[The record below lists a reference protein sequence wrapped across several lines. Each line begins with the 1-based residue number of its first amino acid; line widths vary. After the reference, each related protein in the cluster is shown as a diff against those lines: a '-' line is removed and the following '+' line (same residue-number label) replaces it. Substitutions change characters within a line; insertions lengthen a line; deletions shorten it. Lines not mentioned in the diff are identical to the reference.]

1 MTATVIPFPYNDQPR
16 SDEQRGHVQPP
27 TDLMEAW
34 AILEAAGLWEDAK
47 DPIDRATAMRRMTRI
62 LQYGSPAASEVVS
75 RWLDNVLGPAPADS
89 IGDQL
94 AFDQTGD
101 RFGLIGSDYAD

>member
-34 AILEAAGLWEDAK
+34 AIWEAAGLWVDAK
-47 DPIDRATAMRRMTRI
+47 DPVDRATAMRRMTRI

-75 RWLDNVLGPAPADS
+75 RWLDNVLGPAVAGPNDCNPSEGAPEES
-89 IGDQL
+89 W
-94 AFDQTGD
+94 
-101 RFGLIGSDYAD
+101 RSDYAD